1 MISTADFRNGAKI
14 ELNGEPYTIVEF
26 QFVKPGKGGAFVK
39 TRIKSLKNGNVLDK
53 NFRSGEKFQEPDILE
68 REAQYLYASGNDY
81 YFMDTQ
87 TYEQF
92 FLSSEQIGDAMNFL
106 KENMVAQIV
115 FYEGKPLSVELP
127 MFVELKIVK
136 TDPGIRGDTATGGAK
151 QAKLESG
158 ATIKVPLYIEE
169 GEVIKID
176 TRTGTFVERA
186 R

>member
-1 MISTADFRNGAKI
+1 MISTTDFRNGAKI
-14 ELNGEPYTIVEF
+14 ELDGEPYVIVEF
-26 QFVKPGKGGAFVK
+26 QHVKPGKGGAFVK
-39 TRIKSLKNGNVLDK
+39 TRLKSLKTGNVLDK
-53 NFRSGEKFQEPDILE
+53 NFRSGEKFKEPDILE
-68 REAQYLYASGNDY
+68 REAQYLYASGNEY
-81 YFMDTQ
+81 YFMDTK

-92 FLSSEQIGDAMNFL
+92 FLSSEQLGDAINFL
-106 KENMVAQIV
+106 KENMVTQIV
-115 FYEGKPLSVELP
+115 FYQSKPLSVDLP

-136 TDPGIRGDTATGGAK
+136 TDPGIRGDTATGGSK

-176 TRTGTFVERA
+176 TRTGTFVERV